1 MRNELIISIG
11 AASFLLLTVQGVL
24 ADCRSENAACVSGA
38 RSPFDSVACGS
49 MFRSCAAHA
58 ANAAQQNANDK
69 KHSTSVIVKS
79 PSMPSGG
86 GGRKGK

>member
-1 MRNELIISIG
+1 MRNGLIISIG
-11 AASFLLLTVQGVL
+11 IMGFSLLDAQSAL

-49 MFRSCAAHA
+49 MYRSCAAHA
-58 ANAAQQNANDK
+58 ASAAQQNANDK
-69 KHSTSVIVKS
+69 KHSTSVVVKS
-79 PSMPSGG
+79 ASTPSGG